1 MYLKVHRAP
10 DGSTVVAVCD
20 RELLDRRLRHG
31 DLELHVSEYFYGNT
45 PADEGDVTRAIRDGG
60 NINLIGEQAV
70 GIAIRLGLLEHSG
83 CLIIEGVP
91 HAQIIRV

>member
-20 RELLDRRLRHG
+20 RELLDRRLKHG
-31 DLELHVSEYFYGNT
+31 DLELHVSEYFYGTT
-45 PADEGDVTRAIRDGG
+45 PADEGDVVRAIRDGN

-70 GIAIRLGLLEHSG
+70 GVAVDLGMVERSG
-83 CLIIEGVP
+83 CMMIEGIP
-91 HAQIIRV
+91 HAQIVRV